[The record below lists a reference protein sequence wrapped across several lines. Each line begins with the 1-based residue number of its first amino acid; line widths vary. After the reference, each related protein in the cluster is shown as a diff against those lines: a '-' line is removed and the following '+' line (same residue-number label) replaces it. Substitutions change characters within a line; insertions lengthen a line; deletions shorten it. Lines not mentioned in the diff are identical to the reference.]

1 MPIDNITIWAVV
13 PAAGVGKRM
22 ASDVPKQYL
31 TLAGHTVLDTTIQKL
46 FGLDAVSNIV
56 VAVSDEDEYWPDSQ
70 FASHPDVYRVSGG
83 KERSDSVLSALS
95 FLTKH
100 VEDSSSTWVL
110 VHDAARPCF
119 SPVKVNELI
128 DTCIENN
135 VGGILA
141 APVADTVKRAPQT
154 GARMIEIEKTEDRN
168 QLWLAHTPQFFSLS
182 ALHSAL
188 ESCLQQDIPVTDEA
202 SAIEAVGGQSLI
214 VADRRDNIK
223 ITVPEDL
230 YWAQHILKQHII

>member
-1 MPIDNITIWAVV
+1 MPQDSIIIWAVV

-31 TLAGHTVLDTTIQKL
+31 TLAGHTVLDTTLQKL

-70 FASHPDVYRVSGG
+70 FASHPDIYRVSGG
-83 KERSDSVLSALS
+83 KERSDSVLSALRYIAN
-95 FLTKH
+95 H
-100 VEDSSSTWVL
+100 VEDMSSTWVL

-128 DTCIENN
+128 ATCTMNN
-135 VGGILA
+135 MGGILA
-141 APVADTVKRAPQT
+141 APVADTVKRAPET
-154 GARMIEIEKTEDRN
+154 GDKIIEIEKTEDRD
-168 QLWLAHTPQFFSLS
+168 QLWLAHTPQFFPLG

-188 ESCLQQDIPVTDEA
+188 EACLQQGLPVTDEA
-202 SAIEAVGGQSLI
+202 SAIEAVGGRSLI